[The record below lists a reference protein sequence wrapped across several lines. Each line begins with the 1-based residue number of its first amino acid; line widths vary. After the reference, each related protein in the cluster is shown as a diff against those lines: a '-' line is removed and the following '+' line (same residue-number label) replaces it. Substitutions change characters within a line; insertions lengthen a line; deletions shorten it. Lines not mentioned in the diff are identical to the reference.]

1 MPKRKQTPD
10 DAVSQERLLEEISH
24 AAFFDPLDLFNE
36 DGTLKDLRDV
46 PEGAR
51 RAIAQFKVAE
61 FSDRDLGR
69 KGVMKEVKLVS
80 KGSAL
85 TLAERH
91 LKSPGGDGPRSSG
104 AGGDGP
110 RSSGA
115 GGDSGADGDCAR
127 LDLARLTDEELAQL
141 QAILDKAAV

>member
-36 DGTLKDLRDV
+36 DGTLKDMRDV

-91 LKSPGGDGPRSSG
+91 LKAGDG
-104 AGGDGP
+104 AQ
-110 RSSGA
+110 A
-115 GGDSGADGDCAR
+115 SGADGDCAR

>member
-1 MPKRKQTPD
+1 MPKPRPKQTTD
-10 DAVSQERLLEEISH
+10 GAVSQERLLEEISH
-24 AAFFDPLDLFNE
+24 AAFFDPLELFNE
-36 DGTLKDLRDV
+36 DGTLRDLRDV

-61 FSDRDLGR
+61 FSDRDSGR
-69 KGVMKEVKLVS
+69 RGVMKEVRLVS

-85 TLAERH
+85 PLADRR
-91 LKSPGGDGPRSSG
+91 LKGACGEGPQAP
-104 AGGDGP
+104 AG
-110 RSSGA
+110 
-115 GGDSGADGDCAR
+115 CAR